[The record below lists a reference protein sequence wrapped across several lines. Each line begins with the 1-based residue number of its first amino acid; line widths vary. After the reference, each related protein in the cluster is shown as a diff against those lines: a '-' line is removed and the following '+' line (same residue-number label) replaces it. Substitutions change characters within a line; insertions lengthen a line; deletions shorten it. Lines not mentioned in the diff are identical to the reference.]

1 MSNKLDLRKTV
12 GELSRAYP
20 ELPGILR
27 ELGLPE
33 AGMEVTIPRRAALGG
48 IGMVRVLAGLRSRG
62 FEIGAGP
69 LPPDPPAAPAPSA
82 PPEAPQE
89 TEKPE
94 EKVEF
99 DAPELPEDPLAA
111 AAAAARARDEAF
123 SAAVSALPEGHPVR
137 VFLAENA
144 RFRVLIADAKA
155 TAALHR
161 GTDQLLEK
169 ARALRCLSGHYDRKG
184 DLVYPL
190 LNRGYGFGAPAG
202 MLWELDDDIR
212 AALARLC
219 REGDTLPDL
228 AARLTEVAARAE
240 DMVHKEQTVLF
251 PLCLRTFTPE
261 DWMRVYYDSAAYPT
275 VLDGYPG
282 WAQAEANR
290 AALCR
295 PREGIRDGRI
305 GLGRGSMTAEE
316 IRAVLDTLPMEL
328 TFVDREDINRYFNAG
343 DKLFARPDMALDRD
357 VYACHPPKVEAMV
370 RRIIERFRAGE
381 ESTVEMWSEKAGEPV
396 LIRYLALRDGAGTY
410 LGTLECVQKMGFAKK
425 HFEK

>member
-33 AGMEVTIPRRAALGG
+33 VGTEVTIPRRAALGG

-69 LPPDPPAAPAPSA
+69 LPPDPPVPPAPPA
-82 PPEAPQE
+82 VPREAEKTEEPEG
-89 TEKPE
+89 
-94 EKVEF
+94 F
-99 DAPELPEDPLAA
+99 DTPELPEDPLAA

-123 SAAVSALPEGHPVR
+123 SSAVSALPEGHPVR

-144 RFRVLIADAKA
+144 RLRVLIADAKA
-155 TAALHR
+155 AAVLPCGSDR
-161 GTDQLLEK
+161 LLEK

-212 AALARLC
+212 AALTRLC

-228 AARLTEVAARAE
+228 AAQLTEVAARAD
-240 DMVHKEQTVLF
+240 DMIHKEQTVLF
-251 PLCLRTFTPE
+251 PLCLRTFTTE
-261 DWMRVYYDSAAYPT
+261 DWMRVYYDSPSYPT
-275 VLDGYPG
+275 VLDTWPV
-282 WAQAEANR
+282 WVQAEANR
-290 AALCR
+290 AELCR

-316 IRAVLDTLPMEL
+316 IRAALDALPMEL
-328 TFVDREDINRYFNAG
+328 TFVDQDDINRYFNSG
-343 DKLFARPDMALDRD
+343 NKLFARPDMALDRD

-370 RRIIERFRAGE
+370 RRIIERFRAGD
-381 ESTVEMWSEKAGEPV
+381 ESSVEMWSEKAGEPV

-410 LGTLECVQKMGFAKK
+410 LGTLECVQKMGFARE